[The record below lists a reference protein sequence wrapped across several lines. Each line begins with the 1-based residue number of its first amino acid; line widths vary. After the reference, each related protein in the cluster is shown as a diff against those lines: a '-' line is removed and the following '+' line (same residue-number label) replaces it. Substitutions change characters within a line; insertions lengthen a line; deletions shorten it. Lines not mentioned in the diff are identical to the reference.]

1 MKRLVSIFLV
11 LVFCLSCSIAMAAR
25 KTVQKDQ
32 YYLGAMRVV
41 RCNDSVSLREGPD
54 KSSRVLAKVPLDA
67 IVLYCS
73 NNTRQYNNVRYK
85 KQLDLFIR
93 CEYEG
98 QEGYIL
104 KKYLEPAPEFEPA
117 ETKADYNIMTRDEI
131 IGEGEVVLDWQEFN
145 VAVLAAKESIQIKNE
160 NWDYLRVGCFID
172 EEPIWGYTEAVRTNE
187 QSCALSAFMGG
198 TEDEPQV
205 YVYDQEYGLIML
217 DLMDGMEL
225 WTLQKD
231 SCPLGDASIRAVG
244 VNTGILYVTGTDGPD
259 PIAISSEGNVVWRS
273 NIDDPE
279 VYGPTEMI
287 LNPTSIE
294 IHYESGKQVL
304 LEYDGHV
311 KSIQDLD

>member
-1 MKRLVSIFLV
+1 MKRLVSLFLI
-11 LVFCLSCSIAMAAR
+11 LLMLTSCTVSLAAR
-25 KTVQKDQ
+25 KTVVRDNF
-32 YYLGAMRVV
+32 YIGAMRVV
-41 RCNDSVSLREGPD
+41 KCNESVSLREGPD

-67 IVLYCS
+67 IVLYCT
-73 NNTRQYNNVRYK
+73 NNTKQYKNVRYK

-104 KKYLEPAPEFEPA
+104 KKYLTPAPEFEPA
-117 ETKADYNIMTRDEI
+117 ETKADYGVMTRDEI

-145 VAVLAAKESIQIKNE
+145 VAVLAAKETRQEKKE
-160 NWDYLRVGCFID
+160 NWEYLRVGCFID
-172 EEPIWGYTEAVRTNE
+172 DEPVWGYTEAVRTNGE
-187 QSCALSAFMGG
+187 AIPLNAFMGG

-205 YVYDQEYGLIML
+205 FVYDAEYGLIML

-231 SCPLGDASIRAVG
+231 SCLLGDAAVHAVG

-259 PIAISSEGNVVWRS
+259 PIAISSEGNVIWRS
-273 NIDDPE
+273 SIDDPE

-287 LNPTSIE
+287 LNPTNIE

-311 KSIQDLD
+311 KSIQDLE